1 MLETLINTYVL
12 NGFGVMEMTPQG
24 GQKEAFGYDIF
35 DQISLIVENHQISHI
50 PLCAVFARGGMSQT
64 PRTAADLAMSEHGG
78 VKGSYISC
86 CAVLCVLQPAVCV
99 VHCFV
104 TVYVA
109 SGAMFTVYD
118 ILVDG
123 RRPPDVVPAS

>member
-1 MLETLINTYVL
+1 MLETLINTMVF

-24 GQKEAFGYDIF
+24 GQKEAFGHDIF
-35 DQISLIVENHQISHI
+35 DQISLIVKNHQISHL

-86 CAVLCVLQPAVCV
+86 CAVLCVLQSAVCV

-104 TVYVA
+104 TVYVG
-109 SGAMFTVYD
+109 SGAMFIVYD
-118 ILVDG
+118 ILVGG
-123 RRPPDVVPAS
+123 RRPPDVVPVS

>member
-1 MLETLINTYVL
+1 MLETQINTLVF
-12 NGFGVMEMTPQG
+12 NGFGLLKMTSQG
-24 GQKEAFGYDIF
+24 GQKDAFGYDMF
-35 DQISLIVENHQISHI
+35 DQISITVKNHQILHL

-86 CAVLCVLQPAVCV
+86 CAVLCVLQSAVCV

-104 TVYVA
+104 TVYVG

-118 ILVDG
+118 ILVGG

>member
-1 MLETLINTYVL
+1 MLETPINTMVFQC
-12 NGFGVMEMTPQG
+12 FGVLKMTPQG
-24 GQKEAFGYDIF
+24 GLKDAFGHDMF
-35 DQISLIVENHQISHI
+35 DQISLIVENHQISHL

-78 VKGSYISC
+78 VNGSYISC
-86 CAVLCVLQPAVCV
+86 CAVLCVLQSVVCV

-104 TVYVA
+104 TVYFA
-109 SGAMFTVYD
+109 RGEMRIVYD
-118 ILVDG
+118 TLVGG